1 MKITIAEPLTGEED
15 EIIIKCRQ
23 TDKELIRLL
32 REYANGSGSGRINC
46 RRDGKIFLISPEEI
60 FYFESV
66 DDKVFAY
73 CEKDVYEVRQ
83 KLYELLE
90 LLPSDFIRSSKST
103 ILSIDRI
110 KSLAP
115 AFGGRFEALLSNG
128 EKVIIS
134 RQYVPVLKEKLGL

>member
-1 MKITIAEPLTGEED
+1 MKITIADPLPDEED
-15 EIIIKCRQ
+15 EIIIKCRH
-23 TDKELIRLL
+23 TDERLIRLL
-32 REYANGSGSGRINC
+32 HEYSSSGRINC
-46 RRDGKIFLISPEEI
+46 RRDGKIFLIPPKEI

-90 LLPSDFIRSSKST
+90 LLPTDFIRSSKSA
-103 ILSIDRI
+103 ILSVNRI
-110 KSLAP
+110 ESLAP

-128 EKVIIS
+128 ERVIIS

>member
-1 MKITIAEPLTGEED
+1 MKITIADPLPDEED
-15 EIIIKCRQ
+15 EIIIKCRH
-23 TDKELIRLL
+23 TDERLIRLL
-32 REYANGSGSGRINC
+32 REYGSDGGRINC
-46 RRDGKIFLISPEEI
+46 RRDGKIFLIPPKEI
-60 FYFESV
+60 FYFKSV

-90 LLPSDFIRSSKST
+90 LLPSDFIRSSKSS
-103 ILSIDRI
+103 ILSVNRI

-128 EKVIIS
+128 ERVIIS

>member
-1 MKITIAEPLTGEED
+1 MKITIADPLPDEED
-15 EIIIKCRQ
+15 EIIIKCRH
-23 TDKELIRLL
+23 TDERLIRLL
-32 REYANGSGSGRINC
+32 REYSSSGRINC
-46 RRDGKIFLISPEEI
+46 RRDGKIFLIPPKEI

-90 LLPSDFIRSSKST
+90 LLPPDFIRSSKSA
-103 ILSIDRI
+103 ILSVNRI
-110 KSLAP
+110 ESLAP

-128 EKVIIS
+128 ERVIIS

>member
-1 MKITIAEPLTGEED
+1 MKITIADPLPDEED
-15 EIIIKCRQ
+15 EIIIKCRH
-23 TDKELIRLL
+23 TDERLIRLL
-32 REYANGSGSGRINC
+32 REYGSDGGRINC
-46 RRDGKIFLISPEEI
+46 RRDGKIFLIPPKEI

-90 LLPSDFIRSSKST
+90 LLPSDFIRSSRST
-103 ILSIDRI
+103 ILSVNRI
-110 KSLAP
+110 TSLAP

-128 EKVIIS
+128 ERVIIS